1 LPKSYRRPAALIL
14 IKSRLVQFMNAQLI
28 AKTGEAQTFAG
39 ASVGSAIYA
48 EAKAGGRC
56 TKEAV
61 HRVVVTMLPADTVA
75 VWVLYPLVRGQR
87 PGARNRDLV

>member
-1 LPKSYRRPAALIL
+1 M

-75 VWVLYPLVRGQR
+75 VWVLYPLARGQR